1 MHVLIAALHRPSKPT
16 GVCRH
21 ASGLA
26 RCLASLDNVTQ
37 ITLVIGE
44 WQREY
49 FESVFPLSSPKIK
62 LIDIDI
68 KNSSF
73 SRNIWFVFGLPKLTK
88 KLKPDLLHLS
98 FPLPFIRAKFPC
110 PVVTSIHDLY
120 AYEFPENF
128 GYLKANFNRF
138 FFQRCLKE
146 SDGLTCVSQHTAERL
161 SYHFPEL
168 ENKKKINVT
177 YNFVDF
183 DDIEPQK
190 PDFLPTEY
198 SSPFILTVAQHRK
211 NKNLD
216 LLLLAYSQL
225 IEEQCVPQSVSL
237 ILVGSTGPETPAL
250 LHLVRDLKLQ
260 KQVHWLSSISD
271 SELQWLYQN
280 SSLFVVPSATEG
292 FCVPLAE
299 ALYFSCQ
306 CVSSDIPVLREI
318 GENQCNYF
326 KLEGDSV
333 RNLKS
338 AIAKSLLEG
347 SAKILP
353 SSEFKFSKSSAG
365 QSYLKFYRETLG

>member
-1 MHVLIAALHRPSKPT
+1 MHVLITALHRPSKPT

-26 RCLASLDNVTQ
+26 RCLASLDDITQ

-49 FESVFPLSSPKIK
+49 FESVFPLSSHKIK
-62 LIDIDI
+62 LIDINI
-68 KNSSF
+68 RNSSF
-73 SRNIWFVFGLPKLTK
+73 SRNLWFVFGLPKLAK

-128 GYLKANFNRF
+128 GYFKANFNRL

-146 SDGLTCVSQHTAERL
+146 SDSLTCVSRHTAERL
-161 SYHFPEL
+161 LHHFPEL
-168 ENKKKINVT
+168 ENKKRINVT

-183 DDIEPQK
+183 DDIDPQK
-190 PDFLPTEY
+190 PDCW
-198 SSPFILTVAQHRK
+198 SQQCASPFILTVAQHRK

-225 IEEQCVPQSVSL
+225 VEEGTVSQTISL
-237 ILVGSTGPETPAL
+237 ILVGSSGPETPTL
-250 LHLVRDLKLQ
+250 LHLIRELKLQ
-260 KQVHWLSSISD
+260 NQVHLLSSISD
-271 SELQWLYQN
+271 GELRWLYQN
-280 SSLFVVPSATEG
+280 STLFVTPSATEG

-299 ALYFSCQ
+299 ALYFSCP

-318 GENQCNYF
+318 GENHCNYF
-326 KLEGDSV
+326 KLEGNSV
-333 RNLKS
+333 SNLKS
-338 AIAKSLLEG
+338 AIAKSLLE
-347 SAKILP
+347 SPTRILP
-353 SSEFKFSKSSAG
+353 TSEFKFSKSNAG
-365 QSYLKFYRETLG
+365 RSYLEFYRETLS